1 MSSISLREY
10 DYSTSDD
17 KDYRLHC
24 MTQCL
29 DENSTTE
36 FIKHCLYVGQFQE
49 TLLDDF
55 LCLDLVFDDDTQDK
69 VLELK
74 RKHGYHEA
82 KREFKKKIEDLEN
95 ERQSLLHRV
104 ADLDW
109 KADRV
114 DFMEQYT
121 KMLRNKITELHKDV
135 ERLSEAGEE
144 RVHGVQGVQGVQG
157 GPIRNQ
163 RTLRR
168 YNAM

>member
-24 MTQCL
+24 MTKCL
-29 DENSTTE
+29 DENSTSE
-36 FIKHCLYVGQFQE
+36 FVRHCLYVGQFQE

-55 LCLDLVFDDDTQDK
+55 LCLDLVFDDITKDK

-82 KREFKKKIEDLEN
+82 KKECKKKIEDLEN
-95 ERQSLLHRV
+95 ERKRLMQRV
-104 ADLDW
+104 ADLNW

-144 RVHGVQGVQGVQG
+144 RVNG
-157 GPIRNQ
+157 GPIRNN

>member
-10 DYSTSDD
+10 DYSTADD
-17 KDYRLHC
+17 KEYRLHC
-24 MTQCL
+24 MTRCL
-29 DENSTTE
+29 DENSTSE
-36 FIKHCLYVGQFQE
+36 FVNHCLYVGQFQE

-55 LCLDLVFDDDTQDK
+55 LCLDLVFDDDTKHK

-82 KREFKKKIEDLEN
+82 KREFKQKMEIVKDERDTLVKRVGDL
-95 ERQSLLHRV
+95 Q
-104 ADLDW
+104 W
-109 KADRV
+109 KADKV

-144 RVHGVQGVQGVQG
+144 RVHGVHGVHG
-157 GPIRNQ
+157 GPIRNN

>member
-10 DYSTSDD
+10 DYSTADD
-17 KDYRLHC
+17 KEYRLHC
-24 MTQCL
+24 MTKCL
-29 DENSTTE
+29 DENSTSE
-36 FIKHCLYVGQFQE
+36 FVRHCLYVGQFQE

-55 LCLDLVFDDDTQDK
+55 LCLDLVFDDNTKDK

-82 KREFKKKIEDLEN
+82 KCEFKKKIEDLEN
-95 ERQSLLHRV
+95 ERESLLQRV
-104 ADLDW
+104 ADLDH

-114 DFMEQYT
+114 DFMEQYA
-121 KMLRNKITELHKDV
+121 KMLRSKIADLYKDIQ
-135 ERLSEAGEE
+135 RLSEAGEE
-144 RVHGVQGVQGVQG
+144 RVQGVQGVQG